1 MATKS
6 FTNDI
11 TFEPKD
17 VDNLIKAL
25 ETDKKP
31 NPIKSIKV
39 KTITEPSEILKLVG
53 LKRDEVQKDFWLFV
67 KSGGGKCYFNHH
79 KNKILEPLKNKNST
93 PLTYSIT
100 CKNGRYYLHCTFEY
114 GLEDKNLF
122 LTKKVTEQQEQ
133 ISTKDTI
140 SETDKNAN
148 LIGTDIL
155 KYCFGKD
162 NKTKSDLKTSE
173 ILK

>member
-6 FTNDI
+6 FTNDV

-53 LKRDEVQKDFWLFV
+53 LKRDEVYKDFF
-67 KSGGGKCYFNHH
+67 
-79 KNKILEPLKNKNST
+79 
-93 PLTYSIT
+93 
-100 CKNGRYYLHCTFEY
+100 
-114 GLEDKNLF
+114 
-122 LTKKVTEQQEQ
+122 
-133 ISTKDTI
+133 
-140 SETDKNAN
+140 
-148 LIGTDIL
+148 
-155 KYCFGKD
+155 
-162 NKTKSDLKTSE
+162 TKSFKTNKRHE
-173 ILK
+173 RDKRKLWKVIEKATEKIKF

>member
-39 KTITEPSEILKLVG
+39 KTITEPSEILKLREMKFRKISGSLSRVG
-53 LKRDEVQKDFWLFV
+53 VE
-67 KSGGGKCYFNHH
+67 
-79 KNKILEPLKNKNST
+79 
-93 PLTYSIT
+93 
-100 CKNGRYYLHCTFEY
+100 
-114 GLEDKNLF
+114 
-122 LTKKVTEQQEQ
+122 KVRWP
-133 ISTKDTI
+133 
-140 SETDKNAN
+140 
-148 LIGTDIL
+148 
-155 KYCFGKD
+155 
-162 NKTKSDLKTSE
+162 
-173 ILK
+173 

>member
-6 FTNDI
+6 FTNDV

-53 LKRDEVQKDFWLFV
+53 LKRDEV
-67 KSGGGKCYFNHH
+67 
-79 KNKILEPLKNKNST
+79 
-93 PLTYSIT
+93 
-100 CKNGRYYLHCTFEY
+100 
-114 GLEDKNLF
+114 
-122 LTKKVTEQQEQ
+122 
-133 ISTKDTI
+133 
-140 SETDKNAN
+140 
-148 LIGTDIL
+148 
-155 KYCFGKD
+155 
-162 NKTKSDLKTSE
+162 
-173 ILK
+173 

>member
-6 FTNDI
+6 FTNDV

-17 VDNLIKAL
+17 VDNLIKTL

-67 KSGGGKCYFNHH
+67 KSGGGK
-79 KNKILEPLKNKNST
+79 S
-93 PLTYSIT
+93 SIT
-100 CKNGRYYLHCTFEY
+100 LRDSKLNKF
-114 GLEDKNLF
+114 F
-122 LTKKVTEQQEQ
+122 KVVEFFQ
-133 ISTKDTI
+133 
-140 SETDKNAN
+140 A
-148 LIGTDIL
+148 L
-155 KYCFGKD
+155 
-162 NKTKSDLKTSE
+162 
-173 ILK
+173 

>member
-1 MATKS
+1 MAIKS
-6 FTNDI
+6 FTNDV

-67 KSGGGKCYFNHH
+67 KSGGWKKFDN
-79 KNKILEPLKNKNST
+79 LK
-93 PLTYSIT
+93 
-100 CKNGRYYLHCTFEY
+100 RF
-114 GLEDKNLF
+114 
-122 LTKKVTEQQEQ
+122 
-133 ISTKDTI
+133 
-140 SETDKNAN
+140 
-148 LIGTDIL
+148 
-155 KYCFGKD
+155 
-162 NKTKSDLKTSE
+162 
-173 ILK
+173 